1 MGSNAPGEGSGGG
14 RVPVLA
20 GLDDLGRYIGGGG
33 GGGGGAWSFVEAAE
47 RKSAR

>member
-20 GLDDLGRYIGGGG
+20 DLDDLGRYVGGGG
-33 GGGGGAWSFVEAAE
+33 GGGRIAVLGIETS
-47 RKSAR
+47 SS